1 MFGHTGVRKEIVLN
15 VVVYSKRATDQ
26 ITFPLHKQDRKLEGV
41 GEDKEWFKA
50 ETPLE
55 QQVTDLLAVC
65 QAVIK
70 EGEEFSE
77 VEKKGLV
84 GMTIRE
90 AMERKDQESWINQ
103 VKEIQK
109 DESKEKLAE
118 LNWKH

>member
-26 ITFPLHKQDRKLEGV
+26 ITFPLHKQDRELKSV

-55 QQVTDLLAVC
+55 QQVNDLLAVC

-90 AMERKDQESWINQ
+90 AMERKDQESWIDQ

>member
-109 DESKEKLAE
+109 DESKEKLAD